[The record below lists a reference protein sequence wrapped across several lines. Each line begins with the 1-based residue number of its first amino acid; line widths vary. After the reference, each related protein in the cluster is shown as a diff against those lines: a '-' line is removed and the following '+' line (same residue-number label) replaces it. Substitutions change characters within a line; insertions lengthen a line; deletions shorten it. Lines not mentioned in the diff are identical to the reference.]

1 MTTGQRRGR
10 RWPNYAMQYR
20 GWTADAAQELGGLA
34 AQARKL
40 NAEIVRLQQ
49 LSLPAR
55 MEMARE
61 MDVALADIGRLA
73 AQIELW
79 MLQAAQ
85 GEPED
90 V

>member
-1 MTTGQRRGR
+1 MR
-10 RWPNYAMQYR
+10 YR
-20 GWTADAAQELGGLA
+20 GWTADAAQQLSELA

-40 NAEIVRLQQ
+40 NTEIVRLQQ

-85 GEPED
+85 GEGED